1 MPERPETIPISHLA
15 RAAYCPR
22 QLYYARRDDDFE
34 PPARV
39 AAVRDLAFAYEDL
52 RTTSDEALADRPIEV
67 SPATY
72 RANLAVL
79 AEREDYDALV
89 DPGVRDAFLRGRDCH
104 GIAHKLLGV
113 APDPDDSATEA
124 SAETPPPTPT
134 IVSPGTPPPP
144 RGVWE
149 PQRVRAVAVA
159 KALSWEYRRPIPR
172 ALVEYPT
179 HGIVRTVRLTTRNK
193 SAYRRVLWTVR
204 SMSGVP
210 ARTDETSKCDAC
222 EYRETCGTKTRS
234 LKTLLGLG

>member
-1 MPERPETIPISHLA
+1 MPEHSETIPISHLA

-22 QLYYARRDDDFE
+22 QLYYARRDDDFT
-34 PPARV
+34 PPERV

-52 RTTSDEALADRPIEV
+52 RATSEEALADRPIEV

-72 RANLAVL
+72 RANLGAL
-79 AEREDYDALV
+79 ADREDYDALV
-89 DPGVRDAFLRGRDCH
+89 DPDVRDAFLRGRDCH

-113 APDPDDSATEA
+113 TPDPGDATETTE
-124 SAETPPPTPT
+124 ETPPPTPT
-134 IVSPGTPPPP
+134 IVSPGTPPP

-149 PQRVRAVAVA
+149 PQRVRAVAAA
-159 KALSWEYRRPIPR
+159 KALAWERGRAVPR

-210 ARTDETSKCDAC
+210 GRTDETSKCDAC
-222 EYRETCGTKTRS
+222 EYRQTCGTKTRS